1 MTPDSEKAARI
12 VPEVKGGVPAVV
24 LPCSPDQFREF
35 IAGLLGRPQ
44 TIEGFVD
51 GPFEVTKQ
59 NVENLHHLIDQRI
72 LSQNE
77 ATLVQFTARVEYDNN
92 SSVLLNSLRDFLS
105 YNEVKPLK
113 SSALHLSWTYLMKFP
128 MKDFPEKQVIQISF
142 KSDTANRRLISPH
155 QIIEFTP
162 GDWAGG
168 TMSFR
173 IEHTDRTWGTD
184 MESLIGG
191 HLQLLQKPVS
201 RLRRFTNEYSGTIGF
216 ISAALALLIS
226 TSLGYRI
233 TVQFA
238 AETTG
243 KMLKTSP
250 ASASLEALAR
260 QLNLLTDLVA
270 SGIWTR
276 FSLLLLVIVLAT
288 VIGAIVL
295 GAVVGGSANQPGKSF
310 VLLTSK
316 AVADRDAYIKALE
329 HSWYR
334 LGAWIVATLALGVAS
349 DLIFYLGLKYFAG
362 SGLVT

>member
-155 QIIEFTP
+155 P
-162 GDWAGG
+162 GRLPPW
-168 TMSFR
+168 MSTIQNSYQADLR
-173 IEHTDRTWGTD
+173 CRPRRRQV
-184 MESLIGG
+184 
-191 HLQLLQKPVS
+191 QLL
-201 RLRRFTNEYSGTIGF
+201 R
-216 ISAALALLIS
+216 
-226 TSLGYRI
+226 
-233 TVQFA
+233 
-238 AETTG
+238 
-243 KMLKTSP
+243 
-250 ASASLEALAR
+250 
-260 QLNLLTDLVA
+260 
-270 SGIWTR
+270 
-276 FSLLLLVIVLAT
+276 
-288 VIGAIVL
+288 
-295 GAVVGGSANQPGKSF
+295 
-310 VLLTSK
+310 
-316 AVADRDAYIKALE
+316 
-329 HSWYR
+329 
-334 LGAWIVATLALGVAS
+334 
-349 DLIFYLGLKYFAG
+349 
-362 SGLVT
+362 